1 MGIHAKGLL
10 RIPVLVETDVGH
22 LSCSFCHVR
31 SVFLDAS
38 RRSAV
43 MGRKFIQ
50 DRHGVT
56 ALEFAIVGPVFL
68 LLILGVLE
76 LGVELTTQMLLDHS
90 LDVAARQVQIG
101 NITNSADF
109 VTGVCGNFSV
119 LVSKCSSSNL
129 QVYATSGSSFSSLAA
144 ATISNGRLS
153 STTYSTGTAG
163 SDVLIEVMYN
173 RPYLVGML
181 ASVTGKTTNSL
192 LSSVAFQSEP
202 F

>member
-1 MGIHAKGLL
+1 MSIRAEGLL
-10 RIPVLVETDVGH
+10 RIPALVATSSGH
-22 LSCSFCHVR
+22 LSCPFCRVR
-31 SVFLDAS
+31 SVLLDAS
-38 RRSAV
+38 RRSAA

-56 ALEFAIVGPVFL
+56 ALEFAIVGPAFL
-68 LLILGVLE
+68 LLILGILE
-76 LGVELTTQMLLDHS
+76 LGVEMTTQMLLDHS

-109 VTGVCGNFSV
+109 VTSVCGNFSV
-119 LVSKCSSSNL
+119 LASRCSSSNL

-144 ATISNGRLS
+144 ATMSNGKLS
-153 STTYSTGTAG
+153 STAYSTGTAG

-181 ASVTGKTTNSL
+181 ASVTGKTTNPL
-192 LSSVAFQSEP
+192 LSSIAFQSEP